1 MTPNFNNNNKL
12 NYFLSQ
18 YFYELEIILNTKA
31 KEISSMKF
39 QSEESNTDE
48 YLKNFVKKVILQNKT
63 LKNKQITTLSLT
75 FGAESKSLKVK
86 EFNKFRITN
95 VFLPN
100 ELTADLKNKI
110 GTTKSAVYTNPDL
123 LLEIKGYNKTLY
135 QSIELKSTK
144 NNKIPGSSVQQ
155 VNPYEWVIFIKRKND
170 NIQVATG
177 HYINSITEKLPFP
190 DRSPRPQIGFNT
202 LVDWNKKNRILSNQ
216 DFTYKLD
223 MDTTAKKLKIL
234 ADWQEVL
241 VEEWMNII
249 QRKTKI
255 KNEKWFNNTLRKFA
269 IEFLAFSESL
279 DEKELKDLKKRLTK
293 FTNNQ

>member
-1 MTPNFNNNNKL
+1 MTLNFNNSKI

-31 KEISSMKF
+31 KEISSVKF

-48 YLKNFVKKVILQNKT
+48 YLKNFVREIILHNRT
-63 LKNKQITTLSLT
+63 IKNKQITTLSLAN
-75 FGAESKSLKVK
+75 GNESKSLKVR
-86 EFNKFRITN
+86 EFNQFQITN

-100 ELTADLKNKI
+100 ELTVDLKNKI
-110 GTTKSAVYTNPDL
+110 SVTKSSVYTNPDL
-123 LLEIKGYNKTLY
+123 LLEIKGYNKIHY
-135 QSIELKSTK
+135 QSVELKSTK

-202 LVDWNKKNRILSNQ
+202 LVNWNKKNRILSNQ
-216 DFTYKLD
+216 DFSYKLD
-223 MDTTAKKLKIL
+223 METNNKKLKIL
-234 ADWQEVL
+234 ANWQEVL
-241 VEEWMNII
+241 VEEWMNIL
-249 QRKTKI
+249 QSKTKM
-255 KNEKWFNNTLRKFA
+255 KNEKWFNNALRKFA
-269 IEFLAFSESL
+269 VKFLEYSENL
-279 DEKELKDLKKRLTK
+279 DRKELKDLKSRLK
-293 FTNNQ
+293 QFTENQ